1 MNIHTSRRAF
11 LKGSAGSAALVSL
24 AVFLS
29 RLIVLPVVVR
39 PVLFVSLLE
48 RPG

>member
-1 MNIHTSRRAF
+1 VWLS
-11 LKGSAGSAALVSL
+11 LAALVSL
-24 AVFLS
+24 AVFFC